1 MTDIL
6 GVAPNYNRAFE
17 VTNDGQFGFFG
28 THAAANV
35 YTVSADVPAG
45 NTTPE
50 EMAYTFT
57 AAATD
62 VDVPAQTLTFSLVGA
77 PAGAAIDSDTGVFT
91 WTPTERRAPA
101 TIPSGSA
108 SATGS

>member
-1 MTDIL
+1 MIATISVYELAADGKSVTSTTPVASFAGAALMTDIL

-50 EMAYTFT
+50 ETAYTFT

-62 VDVPAQTLTFSLVGA
+62 VDVP
-77 PAGAAIDSDTGVFT
+77 
-91 WTPTERRAPA
+91 RRR
-101 TIPSGSA
+101 
-108 SATGS
+108 